1 MTKKLTIEYVQA
13 EFAKRGWT
21 LNSKQYDKSQ
31 QSLDAI
37 CPAGHKTI
45 ISWNNLQKGQGCRI
59 CAGNET
65 HTYED
70 VTNYFKKAGCELLA
84 DVYKNVLTLMPYK
97 CECGNISEIRF
108 ADFQV
113 GVRCWKCRS
122 KKISN
127 STKTTDIEMKE
138 FCKSQNCEFIR
149 SWIQSKKTRIAYI
162 CKCGGKAEAYWSNFT
177 RYPNCKKCGNKKVS
191 GSNCYMYDPDRAAVA
206 LRKKFRKI
214 CGQHIRRFMKATGEK
229 KTRRTHELLG
239 YTPQELQDHI
249 LNHPDYEK
257 VKDGVWHVD
266 HILPLKAFLDHG
278 IFDLKI
284 INALNNL
291 RPMAGPENLS
301 KSDKYDIA
309 EFQKWLK
316 KV

>member
-1 MTKKLTIEYVQA
+1 MQGGHNKL
-13 EFAKRGWT
+13 R
-21 LNSKQYDKSQ
+21 
-31 QSLDAI
+31 
-37 CPAGHKTI
+37 
-45 ISWNNLQKGQGCRI
+45 
-59 CAGNET
+59 
-65 HTYED
+65 YED
-70 VTNYFKKAGCELLA
+70 VKSIFEKHGFVLLDTNYISNNMPLKAICS
-84 DVYKNVLTLMPYK
+84 
-97 CECGNISEIRF
+97 CGSEVEIRLSHV
-108 ADFQV
+108 QR
-113 GVRCWKCRS
+113 GNKCQRCKAIAASERLRTSNEVIASFCES
-122 KKISN
+122 KG
-127 STKTTDIEMKE
+127 
-138 FCKSQNCEFIR
+138 CKFIG
-149 SWIQSKKTRIAYI
+149 SWIKYKKTRIKYI
-162 CKCGGKAEAYWSNFT
+162 CKCGNEAEAYLVNFN
-177 RYPNCKKCGNKKVS
+177 RFPNCKKCGNKKVS
-191 GSNCYMYDPDRAAVA
+191 GENCYMYDPDRAAVA

-301 KSDKYDIA
+301 KSDKYDLA
-309 EFQKWLK
+309 EFQKCVKRHPKNL
-316 KV
+316 